1 MRPPVRPA
9 VLAVYVVV
17 AFLWG
22 STWSVIRIG
31 LEDLPPLR
39 FAGVR
44 MAIAAALLAPFL
56 VRGGAW
62 RALSGRTGGLVALVG
77 LFQIALPYG
86 LMFVAQQWV
95 PSGLAAILFAT
106 FPVWIALFARLVLPG
121 ERLGPGKIA
130 AALLGIAGVALLQLP
145 HLGRVEGSG
154 RVALGGG
161 LIVLASVVVALA
173 NVLARRHLVAVSPLA
188 MTAGQTA
195 VGAVALLAAA
205 LAVEQGLPAA
215 YTPRAI
221 GALLY
226 LAVFATAVTYVGLY
240 WLIPRVPISAIGAI
254 PLLDTT
260 VAVALGALLLGEQVG
275 WHLAA
280 GGAMVLAAAALAAR
294 GPQPAPRGGAGASAS
309 PRAQG

>member
-1 MRPPVRPA
+1 VRPA
-9 VLAVYVVV
+9 VLAVYVLVS
-17 AFLWG
+17 FLWG

-44 MAIAAALLAPFL
+44 MALAAALLAPFL

-62 RALSGRTGGLVALVG
+62 RALRGPTGRLVALVG
-77 LFQIALPYG
+77 VLQIALPYG

-106 FPVWIALFARLVLPG
+106 FPIWIALFARLLLPG
-121 ERLGPGKIA
+121 ERLGPGKLA
-130 AALLGIAGVALLQLP
+130 AGLLGIGGVAVLQLP

-154 RVALGGG
+154 RLALGSA
-161 LIVLASVVVALA
+161 LIVLASIVVAVA
-173 NVLARRHLVAVSPLA
+173 NVLVRRHLVAVSPLA

-205 LAVEQGLPAA
+205 LAFEHGLPGA

-221 GALLY
+221 AALLY
-226 LAVFATAVTYVGLY
+226 LAVFATGVTYVGLY
-240 WLIPRVPISAIGAI
+240 WLVPRVPIAAIGAI

-260 VAVALGALLLGEQVG
+260 VAVALGALLLDEQVG

-280 GGAMVLAAAALAAR
+280 GGAMVLGAAALAAR
-294 GPQPAPRGGAGASAS
+294 ARPVARAAPAGSTGPAP
-309 PRAQG
+309 P

>member
-1 MRPPVRPA
+1 MRPA
-9 VLAVYVVV
+9 VLVVYVLV
-17 AFLWG
+17 ALLWG

-39 FAGVR
+39 FAGLR
-44 MAIAAALLAPFL
+44 MALAAALLAPFL
-56 VRGGAW
+56 LRGGAW
-62 RALSGRTGGLVALVG
+62 RALSGRTGRLVALVG

-95 PSGLAAILFAT
+95 PSNLAAVLFAT
-106 FPVWIALFARLVLPG
+106 FPVWIALLARLLLPD

-130 AALLGIAGVALLQLP
+130 AALFGIAGVALLQLP
-145 HLGRVEGSG
+145 HLGRVDGSG
-154 RVALGGG
+154 RLALGSG
-161 LIVLASVVVALA
+161 LIVLASIVVALA
-173 NVLARRHLVAVSPLA
+173 NVLVRRHLTAVSPLT

-205 LAVEQGLPAA
+205 IVFEHGAPGT

-221 GALLY
+221 AALSY
-226 LAVFATAVTYVGLY
+226 LAVFATVITYIGLY
-240 WLIPRVPISAIGAI
+240 WLVPRVPISAIGAI

-260 VAVALGALLLGEQVG
+260 VAVALGALLLDEQVG

-280 GGAMVLAAAALAAR
+280 GGAMVLGAAGLAAR
-294 GPQPAPRGGAGASAS
+294 TPQPARGTARSGNRSAG
-309 PRAQG
+309 